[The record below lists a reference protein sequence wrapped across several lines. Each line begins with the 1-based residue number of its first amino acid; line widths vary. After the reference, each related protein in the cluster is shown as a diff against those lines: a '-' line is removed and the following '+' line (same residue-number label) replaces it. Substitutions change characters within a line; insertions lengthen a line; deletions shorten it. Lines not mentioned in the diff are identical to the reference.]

1 MARIRTIGTDAVQAM
16 GDNDGRRAWTIIMP
30 ATTIVA
36 GNTGRVHVGL
46 GFQPSTVVSAPDQGF
61 ALVAGEQIG
70 DEMIFEGDI
79 SVWQGSIWLRAN
91 VAGQIVWIDEAI
103 GGVAI
108 APTS

>member
-1 MARIRTIGTDAVQAM
+1 MARIRTVGTDPVQAM
-16 GDNDGRRAWTIIMP
+16 GDNDGRRAWTVIMP
-30 ATTIVA
+30 ATSIVA

-46 GFQPSTVVSAPDQGF
+46 GFIPSTVVSSPAQGF

-79 SVWQGSIWLRAN
+79 SVYRGSVWLVAS
-91 VAGQIVWIDEAI
+91 VAGQVVWIDEAI

-108 APTS
+108 APTV